1 MRTIRL
7 LISMAGLMV
16 LIMTTTVLA
25 QDWPQWRGVE
35 RDGKVSGFNAPKSWP
50 AGLTQK
56 WKVTVGQGDA
66 SPVMAGGKIYAFTRQ
81 GNDEIVLCLDSES
94 GKEVWRYKYPA
105 LAITG
110 PASSQ
115 HPGPRST
122 PVVGAGKIVTLGVGG
137 VVSCLDAS
145 DGKLIWKNEEYTK
158 DLPPFFT
165 SLSPLIFNGMCFVHL
180 GGKESGELIA
190 FDLLTGKQIWQSPGD
205 APSYASLTMMTIEG
219 KRQLVDLT
227 AKNLEGINP
236 ESGKILWQF
245 PVPTEF
251 RFYNSATPV
260 IDGEK
265 VILTGQGQ
273 GTRAVAIQKQGDQFV
288 VKELW
293 KNGELGTKWNTP
305 VLKAGYLYGLSDGRK
320 LFCMNATTGQ
330 TAWIDSKLHND
341 FGTIVDAGPL
351 IIALPQT
358 SNLVVFKPD
367 EKGYSEVA
375 LIKVSESP
383 TYSYPILSG
392 NDVCIKDQESLTMM
406 TVK

>member
-7 LISMAGLMV
+7 LISMAGFMILA
-16 LIMTTTVLA
+16 MTTNVLA
-25 QDWPQWRGVE
+25 QDWSQWRGAE
-35 RDGKVSGFNAPKSWP
+35 RDGKVSGFNAPKLWP
-50 AGLTQK
+50 ALLTQK
-56 WKVTVGQGDA
+56 WKVTVGLGDA
-66 SPVMAGGKIYAFTRQ
+66 SPVMVGDKLYSFSRQ
-81 GNDEIVLCLDSES
+81 GENEMVECLDSET
-94 GKEVWRYKYPA
+94 GKELWKYQYPA

-122 PVVGAGKIVTLGVGG
+122 PVVGEGKIITLGVGG
-137 VVSCLDAS
+137 ALCCLDA
-145 DGKLIWKNEEYTK
+145 DNGKLVWKNEEYTR

-165 SLSPLIFNGMCFVHL
+165 SLSPLIYNGMCFVHL

-190 FDLLTGKQIWQSPGD
+190 FDLLTGKQKWQCPGD
-205 APSYASLTMMTIEG
+205 APSYASLTMMTVQG
-219 KRQLVDLT
+219 VKQVVDLT
-227 AKNLEGINP
+227 AKNLQGINP

-245 PVPTEF
+245 PVATEF

-260 IDGEK
+260 IDGEN
-265 VILTGQGQ
+265 VIITGQGQ
-273 GTRAVAIQKQGDQFV
+273 GTRAVRIQKQGDQYG

-305 VLKAGYLYGLSDGRK
+305 VLKDGFLYGLSDGRK
-320 LFCMNATTGQ
+320 LYCMNANTGQ

-341 FGTIVDAGPL
+341 FGTIVAAGSL

-375 LIKVSESP
+375 LIKVADSP

-392 NDVCIKDQESLTMM
+392 NNVFIKDKESLSMM
-406 TVK
+406 VIK

>member
-1 MRTIRL
+1 MKTVRL
-7 LISMAGLMV
+7 LISLAGFMILA
-16 LIMTTTVLA
+16 MTTNVLA
-25 QDWPQWRGVE
+25 QDWPQWRGAG
-35 RDGKVSGFNAPKSWP
+35 RDGKVSDFNAPTSWP
-50 AGLTQK
+50 TGLTRQ
-56 WKVTVGQGDA
+56 WKVTVGLGDA
-66 SPVMAGGKIYAFTRQ
+66 SPVMVGGKIYAFTRM
-81 GNDEIVLCLDSES
+81 GDNEIIVCLECET
-94 GKEVWRYKYPA
+94 GKEVWKYQYPA

-122 PVVGAGKIVTLGVGG
+122 PVVGEGKIVTLGVGG
-137 VVSCLDAS
+137 VLCCLDAAN
-145 DGKLIWKNEEYTK
+145 GKLLWRNDEYTK

-180 GGKESGELIA
+180 GGKETGELIA
-190 FDLLTGKQIWQSPGD
+190 FGLLTGKQIWQCPGD
-205 APSYASLTMMTIEG
+205 APSYASLIMMTVQG
-219 KRQLVDLT
+219 QKQLIDLT
-227 AKNLEGINP
+227 AKNLEGISP

-245 PVPTEF
+245 PVPTES

-260 IDGEK
+260 IDGEN
-265 VILTGQGQ
+265 VIITGQGP
-273 GTRAVAIQKQGDQFV
+273 GTRAVKIQKQGDQYV

-305 VLKAGYLYGLSDGRK
+305 VLKDGFLYGLSDGRK
-320 LFCMNATTGQ
+320 LYCMNAATGQ

-341 FGTIVDAGPL
+341 FGTIVDAGSL

-375 LIKVSESP
+375 LIKVAESP
-383 TYSYPILSG
+383 IYSYPILSG
-392 NDVCIKDQESLTMM
+392 NNVIVKDQESLSLM

>member
-7 LISMAGLMV
+7 FTAMTGILVIALISN
-16 LIMTTTVLA
+16 VLA
-25 QDWPQWRGVE
+25 QDWPQWRGAD
-35 RDGKVSGFNAPKSWP
+35 RDGKVSGFNAPKTWP
-50 AGLTQK
+50 AELTRQ
-56 WKVTVGQGDA
+56 WTVTVGLGDA
-66 SPVMAGGKIYAFTRQ
+66 SPVMAEGKIYTFTLLQ
-81 GNDEIVLCLDSES
+81 NNEIVECLDSET
-94 GKEVWRYKYPA
+94 GKEIWKYQYPA

-110 PASSQ
+110 PASSL

-122 PVVGAGKIVTLGVGG
+122 PVVGKGRIVTLGIGG
-137 VVSCLDAS
+137 VLGCLDAS
-145 DGKLIWKNEEYTK
+145 NGKLIWKNEEYTK

-180 GGKESGELIA
+180 GGKDMGELIA
-190 FDLLTGKQIWQSPGD
+190 FDLLTGKPIWQSPGD

-219 KRQLVDLT
+219 KKQLIDLT

-236 ESGKILWQF
+236 ESGKVLWQI
-245 PVPTEF
+245 PVLTEF
-251 RFYNSATPV
+251 RYYNSATPV
-260 IDGEK
+260 IDGEN
-265 VILTGQGQ
+265 VIITGQGQ
-273 GTRAVAIQKQGDQFV
+273 GTRAVIIQKQDDQYV

-305 VLKAGYLYGLSDGRK
+305 VLKDGFLYGLSDGRK

-341 FGTIVDAGPL
+341 FGTIVDAGSV

-358 SNLVVFKPD
+358 SNLVAFKPD
-367 EKGYSEVA
+367 AKGYTEVA
-375 LIKVSESP
+375 LIKVAESP

-392 NDVCIKDQESLTMM
+392 NKVFIKDKDSLSMM
-406 TVK
+406 VVK

>member
-1 MRTIRL
+1 M
-7 LISMAGLMV
+7 
-16 LIMTTTVLA
+16 
-25 QDWPQWRGVE
+25 
-35 RDGKVSGFNAPKSWP
+35 
-50 AGLTQK
+50 
-56 WKVTVGQGDA
+56 TVGLGDA
-66 SPVMAGGKIYAFTRQ
+66 SPVIAGGKIYAFARQ
-81 GNDEIVLCLDSES
+81 GDNELVVCLDTEN
-94 GKEVWRYKYPA
+94 GKEIWKYQYPA
-105 LAITG
+105 ISITG
-110 PASSQ
+110 PAGS

-122 PVVGAGKIVTLGVGG
+122 PVVGEGKIVTLGVGG
-137 VVSCLDAS
+137 VISCLDAS
-145 DGKLIWKNEEYTK
+145 NGKLIWKNEEFTK

-165 SLSPLIFNGMCFVHL
+165 GLSPLIFNGMCFVHL

-190 FDLLTGKQIWQSPGD
+190 FDLLTGKQNWQAPGD
-205 APSYASLTMMTIEG
+205 APSYASLTIMTIEG
-219 KRQLVDLT
+219 KKQLVDLT
-227 AKNLEGINP
+227 AKNLQGINP

-245 PVPTEF
+245 PVSTEF

-260 IDGEK
+260 IDGQK

-273 GTRAVAIQKQGDQFV
+273 GTKAVKIQKQGDQYV

-305 VLKAGYLYGLSDGRK
+305 VLKDGFLYGLSDGRK

-330 TAWIDSKLHND
+330 TAWVDSKLHND
-341 FGTIVDAGPL
+341 FGTIVDAGSL